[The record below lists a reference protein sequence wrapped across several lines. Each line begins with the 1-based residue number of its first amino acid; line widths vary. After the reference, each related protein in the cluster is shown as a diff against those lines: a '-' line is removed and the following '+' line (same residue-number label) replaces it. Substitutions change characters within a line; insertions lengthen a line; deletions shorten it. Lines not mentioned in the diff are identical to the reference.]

1 MKRVSVI
8 LLSAVLLFFSCDT
21 KYYAVVVENGSSKAV
36 TYTYNNSVTTIAP
49 GESAAYRVEAY
60 TLPPEDI
67 AVDGAMSVAMES
79 LLSGERYVFS
89 DIDFL
94 TLQVENTLGMEVKLR
109 ASKYINDDHIY
120 EYIETDS
127 GGTVLP
133 VPAANDAGTTQVQ
146 AKIYTINP
154 HFTVEAYSPEITW
167 VIEGDIAKG
176 FIMKALIK

>member
-1 MKRVSVI
+1 
-8 LLSAVLLFFSCDT
+8 LSAVLLFFSCGT

-36 TYTYNNSVTTIAP
+36 TYTYNGSVTTFVP
-49 GESAAYRVEAY
+49 GGSAEYRVEAY
-60 TLPPEDI
+60 TPPPVDI

-94 TLQVENTLGMEVKLR
+94 TLQAENTLGMEVKLR
-109 ASKYINDDHIY
+109 AGKYIDDDHIY

-127 GGTVLP
+127 GETVLT
-133 VPAANDAGTTQVQ
+133 VPKTSDNTHAP
-146 AKIYTINP
+146 AKIYTTNP

-167 VIEGDIAKG
+167 TIEDDVMKVVIK
-176 FIMKALIK
+176 

>member
-1 MKRVSVI
+1 
-8 LLSAVLLFFSCDT
+8 LSAVLLFFSCGT

-36 TYTYNNSVTTIAP
+36 TYTYNGSVTTLVP
-49 GESAAYRVEAY
+49 GGSAEYRVEAY
-60 TLPPEDI
+60 TPPPADI

-89 DIDFL
+89 NIDFL
-94 TLQVENTLGMEVKLR
+94 TLRVENALGMEVKLR
-109 ASKYINDDHIY
+109 AGKYINDDHIY

-133 VPAANDAGTTQVQ
+133 VPAANDAGTTHAP
-146 AKIYTINP
+146 AKIYTTNP

-167 VIEGDIAKG
+167 TIEDEVMKVVIK
-176 FIMKALIK
+176 